1 MEPITKQT
9 KHILETLNNSGITKD
24 FYLAGGT
31 ALALQLGHRLSND
44 LDWFSPDFKYSPNF
58 RKKLSEL
65 GNLVVNEESEDT
77 FDGSLDGVRISF
89 FNYPY
94 PLIGKTIQ
102 YMSNVRLASKEDI
115 AVMKLEAIAGR
126 GSYKDFIDIYF
137 LLQHFTLEEIFE
149 KLEEKF
155 KGFDYNKMHLIKS
168 LNYFDDA
175 EKGEMPQMIKDIDW
189 EKIKKEIQKAVR
201 QIVN

>member
-1 MEPITKQT
+1 MEPITKKT
-9 KHILETLNNSGITKD
+9 KYVLEALNNSGITKD

-31 ALALQLGHRLSND
+31 ALALQIEHRLSID
-44 LDWFSPDFKYSPNF
+44 LDWFSVDFKYNPNF

-65 GNLVVNEESEDT
+65 GSLVINEESEDT
-77 FDGSLDGVRISF
+77 FNGSLDGVKISF

-94 PLIGKTIQ
+94 PLIGPTIQ

-137 LLQHFTLEEIFE
+137 LLQYFTLEEIFE

-155 KGFDYNKMHLIKS
+155 KGIDYNKMHLIKS
-168 LNYFDDA
+168 LNYFDDV
-175 EKGEMPQMIKDIDW
+175 EKSEMPKMIKDVQW
-189 EKIKKEIQKAVR
+189 EEIKKEMREATKKM
-201 QIVN
+201 VN